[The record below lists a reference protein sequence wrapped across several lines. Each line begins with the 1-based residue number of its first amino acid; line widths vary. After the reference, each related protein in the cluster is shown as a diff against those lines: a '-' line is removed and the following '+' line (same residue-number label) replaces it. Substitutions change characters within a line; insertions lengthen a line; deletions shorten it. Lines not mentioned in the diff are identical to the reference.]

1 MTPDCGLTTT
11 FRPGA
16 VPISARSATVI
27 SFQRSLCETMD
38 TRLASREAVAME
50 LRPNA
55 PSAGEVACP
64 GVPGAVTATAGAP
77 APPGCVPEIAP
88 ELTLTSLRPERSPIR

>member
-16 VPISARSATVI
+16 VPTSARSALVT
-27 SFQRSLCETMD
+27 SPQRSFCETID
-38 TRLASREAVAME
+38 TRLASRAAVAME

-55 PSAGEVACP
+55 PSAGEVPCP
-64 GVPGAVTATAGAP
+64 GVPGAVSAAAGAP
-77 APPGCVPEIAP
+77 APPGCVRSEEHTS
-88 ELTLTSLRPERSPIR
+88 ELQSRLHLVCRLL

>member
-16 VPISARSATVI
+16 VPTSARSALVT
-27 SFQRSLCETMD
+27 SPQRSFCETID
-38 TRLASREAVAME
+38 TRLASRAAVAME

-55 PSAGEVACP
+55 PSACP
-64 GVPGAVTATAGAP
+64 GVPGAVTATGAP
-77 APPGCVPEIAP
+77 APPGWLPEIAP
-88 ELTLTSLRPERSPIR
+88 ELTRTSLRPERSPIR